1 MKRIAVNRPTTPW
14 VVLLAVLLVS
24 ASCGGDSEEGEVTPA
39 DIAAS
44 PSDYFQALERW
55 SIEVNT
61 RLDAVDQGEPSNDDP
76 QQHAEFRQRLVDTEL
91 ELRNELADIEP
102 AAETDDAHLELLAA
116 LQAVVDLEQVIVESL
131 QGATS
136 ASAVLNGPLSA
147 EIETVGGRLLLACG
161 QLLDTAGRLSI
172 QVQLFCGDSN
182 E

>member
-1 MKRIAVNRPTTPW
+1 MKRIAVKRPTIPW

-24 ASCGGDSEEGEVTPA
+24 ASCGGDSEEGEVAPA

-61 RLDAVDQGEPSNDDP
+61 RMDAVDQGEPSNDDP
-76 QQHAEFRQRLVDTEL
+76 QQYAEFHQRRVDTEL
-91 ELRNELADIEP
+91 ELRNELAEIEP
-102 AAETDDAHLELLAA
+102 AAETADVHLELLAG
-116 LQAVVDLEQVIVESL
+116 LQAVVDLDRGIIESL

-161 QLLDTAGRLSI
+161 QLLDTARRLSI